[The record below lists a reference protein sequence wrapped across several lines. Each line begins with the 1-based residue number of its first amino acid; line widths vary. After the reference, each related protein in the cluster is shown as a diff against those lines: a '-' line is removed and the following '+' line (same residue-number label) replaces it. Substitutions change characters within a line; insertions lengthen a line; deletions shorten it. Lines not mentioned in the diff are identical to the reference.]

1 MRNLTTQSWKLVLGT
16 GLLVGGVGYWT
27 VKERAMPAAMAAERH
42 PHIHRA
48 IRELRESK
56 RELETAATD
65 FGGHRVA
72 AVAAVNGA
80 IEQLETCLKY
90 DKN

>member
-1 MRNLTTQSWKLVLGT
+1 MRNLRARSWKLALAI
-16 GLLVGGVGYWT
+16 GLLTSGLAYWT

-42 PHIHRA
+42 PHIHQA

-56 RELETAATD
+56 RELQTAATD

-72 AVAAVNGA
+72 ALAAVDGA
-80 IEQLETCLKY
+80 IEQLQTCLKY
-90 DKN
+90 DKK

>member
-1 MRNLTTQSWKLVLGT
+1 MRHLTAPSWKLVIAMGV
-16 GLLVGGVGYWT
+16 LVGGLGYWT

-48 IRELRESK
+48 IHELRESK

-72 AVAAVNGA
+72 AIAAVSGA

-90 DKN
+90 DKK